1 MKKFTLIILLVVL
14 TGCASA
20 QPRLKTVERMDLNRF
35 MGKWYV
41 IATIP
46 VFIEANAYNE
56 VEEYKILPDGSID
69 TVLTFNEGSFDG
81 PRKRYNPRGF
91 VVDNINN
98 STWKMQFI
106 WPFKAEYLV
115 TYVSDDYSQ
124 TIISRNK
131 RDYVWIMA
139 RTAEIFPA
147 DYNRL
152 VEMIKEQGYDL
163 KKLRKVP
170 QESVGTTK
178 R

>member
-1 MKKFTLIILLVVL
+1 MKKSTLIVLLFLL

-56 VEEYKILPDGSID
+56 VEEYKMLADNSID
-69 TVLTFNEGSFDG
+69 TVLTFNEGGFDG

-170 QESVGTTK
+170 QESAGTTK